1 MAIHR
6 RGSGRIYQRGNIWW
20 MQYYVR
26 GSLVR
31 ETTDFTEKADAE
43 NLLKQKIGEA
53 AAGRHAGAVRAT
65 IGDICALV
73 IEDNRL
79 RRLRDAK
86 HVEWR
91 YKSHIEPLLARLSV
105 ARFGPTQVGQYIAQR
120 RAAGVSDSTINRELA
135 IVRRGMQLG
144 YEADPPLVHRPPVI
158 HRLAE
163 DNVRQ
168 GFLEQ
173 DQYEKLLEEL
183 PANLKA
189 LLVCGYHTGA
199 RKNELRCIQ
208 WAQVDFEGR
217 LIRLAAGQTKNK
229 HPRTLPIYGDMRR
242 WLESQR
248 ETCPA
253 GSPWVFHGAQSR
265 PVDNHLN
272 GWVDACKRA
281 GVPGLLF
288 HDLRRSAVRNMKRA
302 GIQDVEAM
310 RISGHRTRS
319 IFDRYNIVDEADL
332 RLAAEKLEQYAQR
345 RKSERSAK
353 LVKVK

>member
-1 MAIHR
+1 
-6 RGSGRIYQRGNIWW
+6 
-20 MQYYVR
+20 
-26 GSLVR
+26 
-31 ETTDFTEKADAE
+31 
-43 NLLKQKIGEA
+43 
-53 AAGRHAGAVRAT
+53 
-65 IGDICALV
+65 
-73 IEDNRL
+73 
-79 RRLRDAK
+79 
-86 HVEWR
+86 
-91 YKSHIEPLLARLSV
+91 LLARLSV

-272 GWVDACKRA
+272 GWPDACKRA